1 MTTFNKILNPMYSTI
16 ASYSTQDDGSISAK
30 YVIGTGEDNDGSV
43 TSFTPVIAEYKYI
56 ATDDAQSIMTSPLT
70 QDDIGKT
77 PTEIVQERIYTF
89 LKEKGE
95 IVI

>member
-1 MTTFNKILNPMYSTI
+1 
-16 ASYSTQDDGSISAK
+16 
-30 YVIGTGEDNDGSV
+30 
-43 TSFTPVIAEYKYI
+43 
-56 ATDDAQSIMTSPLT
+56 MTSPLT